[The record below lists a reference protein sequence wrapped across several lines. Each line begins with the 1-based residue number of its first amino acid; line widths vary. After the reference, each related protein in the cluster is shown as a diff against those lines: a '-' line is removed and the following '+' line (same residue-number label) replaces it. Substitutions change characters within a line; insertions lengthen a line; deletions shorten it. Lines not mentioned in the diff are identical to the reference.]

1 MADGEV
7 LIESKLNTKG
17 VSKGAKEIDAELQD
31 LAKTAEKAADNVEDS
46 FDDAGKSMKDL
57 FKANVSANL
66 VVDALKAIG
75 EAALEVAKQ
84 SIEAAADIQASNAQF
99 EQTFKGVENTAR
111 KSLKAISKETGIA
124 ATRMQD
130 SFTKIFAFTKSAGA
144 DTETAMNISERA
156 LRAAADS
163 AAYYDV
169 SIEEATE
176 TLQSFLKGNYENDA
190 ALGIAA
196 TETTRNTKANE
207 LYAKSFNELS
217 ESQKVDVLLAM
228 VEAGNEASGALGQAA
243 RESDAWTNVM
253 GELQESWR
261 QLLGVLGS
269 PIIEN
274 LTPIIQGIT
283 RALQKMAEVTAEEN
297 LADGMESFRESIV
310 DIESEFNTTSEAID
324 RSAALAET
332 YAEKLRAL
340 EAAGLTTAESQREY
354 ANIVALLND
363 LYPELNLQLDE
374 QTGLLDENSR
384 AQLESLDAIKK
395 KAQYTAK
402 EQKYTAALEAQ
413 ADAILAVQEAEKEL
427 IAVQSERQ
435 TIEAQL
441 TASSGRTMEELI
453 PLYYD
458 ASTALALL
466 TREEYD
472 MLQQVMKLTREEEG
486 LNEEIRKG
494 NETIAEQDTQ
504 LQTLNAELGEAAA
517 GLGDVA
523 TAEGEAAAAAEE
535 AAAAQEKLI
544 AQYMEAKEAA
554 RDSIDSQIGYF
565 DEISLKSDTS
575 AQKIVEN
582 WRKQQEAFSSYSTN
596 LQKAVDMGLDQTLVQ
611 QFADGSTE
619 SMIYLDAL
627 VNDSGLSVDEINT
640 QWAELNQVRDTTAGV
655 MAGIQENLTVVTG
668 QIGESVDQ
676 MVTQV
681 STSAPTA
688 LSDASNAIQ
697 NTVLI
702 PLQESA
708 TTTGEA
714 IGEAFD
720 DAANTMRTA
729 WEDTGTW
736 FDSNVASPVKE
747 SMEDISQTGAS
758 MWADMES
765 ETAAAWDAMVKT
777 VESSIRKMQSSIDG
791 LKGKTV
797 DINFNKTGNGASY
810 ASASYSGYDGEAY
823 SPAAYTAIPNIP
835 YLATGA
841 VIPPRAP
848 FLAMLGDQRNGTNIE
863 APLDTIKQAVSEV
876 MGTGGIEV
884 ETRVVFEGTM
894 GQLIRML
901 YPEIKSEARRKG
913 SSLATEVME

>member
-7 LIESKLNTKG
+7 LIDSKLNTKG
-17 VSKGAKEIDAELQD
+17 ISKDAKEIDAELQD
-31 LAKTAEKAADNVEDS
+31 IAKTAEKAADDVEES

-66 VVDALKAIG
+66 VVDALKEIG

-111 KSLKAISKETGIA
+111 KSLNAISRETGIA

-144 DTETAMNISERA
+144 DTETAMSISERA

-169 SIEEATE
+169 TIEEATE

-196 TETTRNTKANE
+196 TETTRNAKANE
-207 LYAKSFNELS
+207 LYAVSFDRLS

-228 VEAGNEASGALGQAA
+228 VEAGNKASGALGQAA
-243 RESDAWTNVM
+243 READAWTNVM
-253 GELQESWR
+253 GELQEAWR

-269 PIIEN
+269 PIIET

-283 RALQKMAEVTAEEN
+283 RAMQKLAETTAEEN
-297 LADGMESFRESIV
+297 LADGMESFKKSIV
-310 DIESEFNTTSEAID
+310 DIEAEFNSTSDAIE
-324 RSAALAET
+324 RNAALAET
-332 YAEKLRAL
+332 YVNKLKEL
-340 EAAGLTTAESQREY
+340 ETTGLETAEAQREY
-354 ANIVALLND
+354 ANAVALLND

-374 QTGLLDENSR
+374 QTGLLDENSK
-384 AQLESLDAIKK
+384 AQLKTLDSIKK
-395 KAQYTAK
+395 KAQYSAQEK
-402 EQKYTAALEAQ
+402 KYNAILEAQ
-413 ADAILAVQEAEKEL
+413 AEAILAVQEAEKSL
-427 IAVQSERQ
+427 MAVQSERQ

-458 ASTALALL
+458 ASNAMALL
-466 TREEYD
+466 TQEEYD

-486 LNEEIRKG
+486 LNEEISKG
-494 NETIAEQDTQ
+494 NATIAEQDAQ
-504 LQTLNAELGEAAA
+504 LQSMNAELDEAAA
-517 GLGDVA
+517 GLGEVA
-523 TAEGEAAAAAEE
+523 AAEGETAAAAEE

-544 AQYMEAKEAA
+544 AKYMEAKEAA

-582 WRKQQEAFSSYSTN
+582 WRKQQEAFSSYSAN
-596 LQKAVDMGLDQTLVQ
+596 LQKAVDIGLDQTLVQ

-627 VNDSGLSVDEINT
+627 VNDSGLSVGEINA

-655 MAGIQENLTVVTG
+655 MAGIQEDLVVVTG

-676 MVTQV
+676 MITQV

-688 LSDASNAIQ
+688 MSDASNAIQ

-708 TTTGEA
+708 ETTGET
-714 IGEAFD
+714 IGESFD

-729 WEDTGTW
+729 WEDTGPW
-736 FDSNVASPVKE
+736 FDSNVASPVKQ
-747 SMEDISQTGAS
+747 SMEDISQTGAN
-758 MWADMES
+758 MWGDMES
-765 ETAAAWDAMVKT
+765 ETAAAWANMVAT
-777 VESSIRKMQSSIDG
+777 VQNSVRQMQSSINSIT
-791 LKGKTV
+791 GKTV
-797 DINFNKTGNGASY
+797 YVNVEKTGSGASMV
-810 ASASYSGYDGEAY
+810 SANSGYDGLAY
-823 SPAAYTAIPNIP
+823 TPAAYTADIP

-848 FLAMLGDQRNGTNIE
+848 FLAMLGDQKNGTNIE
-863 APLDTIKQAVSEV
+863 APLDTIKQAVAEV
-876 MGTGGIEV
+876 IGTGGIEV

-894 GQLIRML
+894 GQLVRML

-913 SSLATEVME
+913 SSLATEVLE

>member
-196 TETTRNTKANE
+196 TETTRNAKANE
-207 LYAKSFNELS
+207 LYAKSFIELS

-297 LADGMESFRESIV
+297 LADGMESFREAIV
-310 DIESEFNTTSEAID
+310 DIESEFNTTADAIE

-332 YAEKLRAL
+332 YVKKLKAL
-340 EAAGLTTAESQREY
+340 EAAGLSTAESQREY

-374 QTGLLDENSR
+374 QTGLLDENSK

-413 ADAILAVQEAEKEL
+413 ADAIVAVQEAEKEL
-427 IAVQSERQ
+427 MAVQSERQ

-458 ASTALALL
+458 ASTAMALL

-486 LNEEIRKG
+486 LSEEIRKG
-494 NETIAEQDTQ
+494 NETISEQDTQ
-504 LQTLNAELGEAAA
+504 LQALNAELGEAAA
-517 GLGDVA
+517 GLGEVA
-523 TAEGEAAAAAEE
+523 TAEGESAAAAEE

-544 AQYMEAKEAA
+544 AKYMEAKEAA

-565 DEISLKSDTS
+565 DEFSLKSDTS
-575 AQKIVEN
+575 VKKIVEN
-582 WRKQQEAFSSYSTN
+582 WRKQQEAFSNYAAN
-596 LQKAVDMGLDQTLVQ
+596 LQKALDMGLDKTLVQ
-611 QFADGSTE
+611 QFADGSKE
-619 SMIYLDAL
+619 SMIHLDAL
-627 VNDSGLSVDEINT
+627 VNGSGLSVDEVNA
-640 QWAELNQVRDTTAGV
+640 QWTELNQIRDITAGV
-655 MAGIQENLTVVTG
+655 MAGVLEDITVVPG
-668 QIGESVDQ
+668 QIGETVDQ
-676 MVTQV
+676 TITQV
-681 STSAPTA
+681 STSAPAA
-688 LSDASNAIQ
+688 LADASNAIQ

-702 PLQESA
+702 PLQESSTA
-708 TTTGEA
+708 TGEA

-729 WEDTGTW
+729 WEDTGPW
-736 FDSNVASPVKE
+736 FDANVASPVKE

-777 VESSIRKMQSSIDG
+777 VESSIRKMQSSIDS

-797 DINFNKTGNGASY
+797 DIVVNKTGSGASY

-884 ETRVVFEGTM
+884 ETHVVFEGTM